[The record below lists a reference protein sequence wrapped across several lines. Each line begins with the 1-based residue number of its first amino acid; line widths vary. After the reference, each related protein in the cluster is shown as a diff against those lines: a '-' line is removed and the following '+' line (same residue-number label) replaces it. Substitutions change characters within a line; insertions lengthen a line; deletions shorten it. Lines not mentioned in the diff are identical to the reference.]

1 MHYRHLQ
8 ALTNKMAKMR
18 ISTWSKKVNF
28 LVHFRTTSSNI
39 AAMESLFFLNHSAK
53 KVKTFEK
60 KNVQN

>member
-1 MHYRHLQ
+1 
-8 ALTNKMAKMR
+8 MAKMR

-39 AAMESLFFLNHSAK
+39 AAMESLFFINHSAK

-60 KNVQN
+60 KNVQNWILDT